1 MFLNLHFLCKNKFF
15 FILLVMSSDIC
26 SWYPQWRMSVRYT
39 VRTACWNKVEETR
52 AEIQDQ
58 LNRYQILHQILSF
71 KDKWWDVTRVKK
83 RLAEKIAEKCR
94 ESHASV
100 MTYIRTKLRF
110 SLLRSTLAAI
120 WGLQGKRKP
129 CSPPGSHRH
138 WIQFN
143 SQAHNHVK
151 LNYGIKWHHANYI
164 CAIGG

>member
-1 MFLNLHFLCKNKFF
+1 M
-15 FILLVMSSDIC
+15 
-26 SWYPQWRMSVRYT
+26 
-39 VRTACWNKVEETR
+39 
-52 AEIQDQ
+52 QDQ

-120 WGLQGKRKP
+120 
-129 CSPPGSHRH
+129 
-138 WIQFN
+138 
-143 SQAHNHVK
+143 
-151 LNYGIKWHHANYI
+151 
-164 CAIGG
+164 